1 MYFSLIRKKVI
12 LSLITK
18 TVTNKTLKITAQ
30 LLYALYA
37 GKSFERLIF
46 NEIFSFSQA
55 KNLLLPNQSGFEPG
69 DSCINHVHLVMMDL
83 KLEVFSWIYLK
94 PSIKSGMNG
103 LNLNLSKMVF

>member
-1 MYFSLIRKKVI
+1 M
-12 LSLITK
+12 
-18 TVTNKTLKITAQ
+18 TNKTLKITAQ

-55 KNLLLPNQSGFEPG
+55 KNLLLPNQSGFKPG

-83 KLEVFSWIYLK
+83 KLEVFSWMYLK